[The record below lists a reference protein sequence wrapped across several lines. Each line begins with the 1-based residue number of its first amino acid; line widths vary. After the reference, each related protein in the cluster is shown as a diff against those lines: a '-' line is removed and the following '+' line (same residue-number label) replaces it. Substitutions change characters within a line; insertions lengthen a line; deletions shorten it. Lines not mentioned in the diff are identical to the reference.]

1 MQIWRFFNRCS
12 IYLGFFIK
20 NHFVYAHDEFKI
32 IYLIV
37 SFLIIHS
44 VRSLKLIRLNH
55 SEIIQQNTS
64 LFCSAPSLTPTDDV
78 DFLQILHLN
87 WLCFSPLFR
96 RRAKHSIL
104 LKTLQQKQQ
113 HRMSVL
119 LQQVRHRDKT
129 RDITK
134 ITNQNV
140 CIQGTFSTYA
150 NSLYTL
156 SNCILY
162 WMFFLKCTYKLF

>member
-1 MQIWRFFNRCS
+1 MID
-12 IYLGFFIK
+12 FIK
-20 NHFVYAHDEFKI
+20 
-32 IYLIV
+32 
-37 SFLIIHS
+37 SFLSIHTMYHLLWICNTIS
-44 VRSLKLIRLNH
+44 N
-55 SEIIQQNTS
+55 IIQQNTS

-96 RRAKHSIL
+96 RRAKHNSL
-104 LKTLQQKQQ
+104 LKRLQQKQQ

-129 RDITK
+129 RDMTK

-156 SNCILY
+156 SKFILY
-162 WMFFLKCTYKLF
+162 

>member
-1 MQIWRFFNRCS
+1 MQIWRFFNRFCV
-12 IYLGFFIK
+12 YLGFFIK
-20 NHFVYAHDEFKI
+20 
-32 IYLIV
+32 
-37 SFLIIHS
+37 SFLSMHTMNWRSFISLFHFWLYIVII
-44 VRSLKLIRLNH
+44 RMNH

-96 RRAKHSIL
+96 RRAKHNSL

-162 WMFFLKCTYKLF
+162 WMFFLKCTYKVF

>member
-1 MQIWRFFNRCS
+1 MQIWRFFNRFCV
-12 IYLGFFIK
+12 YLGFFIK
-20 NHFVYAHDEFKI
+20 
-32 IYLIV
+32 
-37 SFLIIHS
+37 SFLCMHMMNLRSFISLFHFWLYIVII
-44 VRSLKLIRLNH
+44 RMNH

-96 RRAKHSIL
+96 RRAKHNIL

-162 WMFFLKCTYKLF
+162 WMFFLKCT